1 MSLLFWQ
8 WNILTKPFLWSVS
21 RIMFKLLFIL
31 VCCGGQSPW
40 NYPSYSGVQKKNMAD
55 KSEQVRNLTEKM
67 LEKIPRKNKM
77 LFIPPHHSE
86 SIHFPKVVFFM
97 LFGEVKALHFQNR
110 NEIFISIYLFD
121 PWKKN
126 LNFFFNDIYPSVAN
140 CQISLNWNSIFFKRQ
155 NANFQ
160 NVKF

>member
-1 MSLLFWQ
+1 MPQLIFFLSFFWQ
-8 WNILTKPFLWSVS
+8 WNILTKPFLWSAF

-86 SIHFPKVVFFM
+86 SIYFPKIVFY
-97 LFGEVKALHFQNR
+97 ALWRGKSTSFSKQKGNL
-110 NEIFISIYLFD
+110 YLNLLRYLT
-121 PWKKN
+121 PEKK
-126 LNFFFNDIYPSVAN
+126 I
-140 CQISLNWNSIFFKRQ
+140 
-155 NANFQ
+155 
-160 NVKF
+160 